1 MQRLVLFV
9 IAALAVALYSSVFIV
24 KEGERG
30 IVARFNKVLR
40 GPDGMAVVYE
50 PGIQFKVP
58 MIDSVT
64 ILDARLQTLSGQANR
79 FITREKK
86 DLLVD
91 SYAKWR
97 INDFAKY
104 YLATGGD
111 RFRAEGL
118 LDLKITNGL
127 RTEFGTRTIQEIVS
141 GERDDL
147 MAEAL
152 REGAES
158 AKDLGIEVVDVRVKT
173 INLPEE
179 IRDAIFN
186 RMRTEREVVAREHR
200 SKGRERAEIIM
211 AEVDRRV
218 TVMLADAERKS
229 RTLRGEGDASAAK
242 VFADAYN
249 KDPEFFAFL
258 RSLRAYRESFANQG
272 DVLVIQPDSEFF
284 RYMKQA
290 EVN

>member
-1 MQRLVLFV
+1 MQRIGVVLIALIAVLF
-9 IAALAVALYSSVFIV
+9 YSSVFVV

-30 IVARFNKVLR
+30 IVERFKKVIR
-40 GPDGMAVVYE
+40 GADGLAVVYE
-50 PGIQFKVP
+50 PGIQFKIP
-58 MIDSVT
+58 LIDGVK
-64 ILDARLQTLSGQANR
+64 ILDARLQTLSAQENR
-79 FITREKK
+79 FITKEKK

-97 INDFAKY
+97 IKDFAKY

-111 RFRAEGL
+111 RYRAEGL
-118 LDLKITNGL
+118 LELKITNGL

-152 REGAES
+152 SEGAES

-200 SKGRERAEIIM
+200 SKGREQAEIIM

-218 TVMLADAERKS
+218 TVMLADAERQS
-229 RTLRGEGDASAAK
+229 RTLRGEGDASAAQ

-258 RSLRAYRESFANQG
+258 RSLRAYRESFANKG
-272 DVLVIQPDSEFF
+272 DILVIRPDSEFF
-284 RYMKQA
+284 QYMKQA
-290 EVN
+290 ELK